1 MTLLGNFAAA
11 FLSPEPPLSW
21 GQNGLLLFQPR
32 ISPTIRGFEEED
44 GGRNLTLSMLE
55 WRRGGEVEEG
65 AYLEGN
71 LLRTCLV
78 SQIPKLRDCFIP
90 GGVKMY
96 NFTHFNMKMANYQED
111 IYDLIKI
118 LMKMKMLMPAVMVG
132 SRWCY
137 TREGE

>member
-1 MTLLGNFAAA
+1 MSNDVALCNFAAA
-11 FLSPEPPLSW
+11 FLSHEPPLSW

-55 WRRGGEVEEG
+55 WRRGGDVEEG

-78 SQIPKLRDCFIP
+78 SQIPKLWCENIS
-90 GGVKMY
+90 
-96 NFTHFNMKMANYQED
+96 FNLLQYENGH
-111 IYDLIKI
+111 L
-118 LMKMKMLMPAVMVG
+118 
-132 SRWCY
+132 SR
-137 TREGE
+137 

>member
-1 MTLLGNFAAA
+1 MSNDVALGNFAAA
-11 FLSPEPPLSW
+11 FLSHEPPLSW

-44 GGRNLTLSMLE
+44 GGRNLTLSMQE

-78 SQIPKLRDCFIP
+78 SQIPKLWCENIS
-90 GGVKMY
+90 
-96 NFTHFNMKMANYQED
+96 FNLLQYENGH
-111 IYDLIKI
+111 L
-118 LMKMKMLMPAVMVG
+118 
-132 SRWCY
+132 SR
-137 TREGE
+137 

>member
-1 MTLLGNFAAA
+1 MSNDVALCNFAAA
-11 FLSPEPPLSW
+11 FLSHEPPLSW

-55 WRRGGEVEEG
+55 WRRGGDVEEG

-78 SQIPKLRDCFIP
+78 SQITKLRECFIP
-90 GGVKMY
+90 GGVKIY
-96 NFTHFNMKMANYQED
+96 HLTRSNMKMAIYQEEH
-111 IYDLIKI
+111 IYMI
-118 LMKMKMLMPAVMVG
+118 L
-132 SRWCY
+132 
-137 TREGE
+137 

>member
-1 MTLLGNFAAA
+1 MSNDVALGNFAAA
-11 FLSPEPPLSW
+11 FLSHEPPLSW

-55 WRRGGEVEEG
+55 WRRGGDVEEG

-78 SQIPKLRDCFIP
+78 SQIPKLWCENISLNLLQYEN
-90 GGVKMY
+90 G
-96 NFTHFNMKMANYQED
+96 H
-111 IYDLIKI
+111 L
-118 LMKMKMLMPAVMVG
+118 
-132 SRWCY
+132 SR
-137 TREGE
+137 

>member
-11 FLSPEPPLSW
+11 FLSHEPSFSW

-32 ISPTIRGFEEED
+32 VSSTIRGFEEED

-78 SQIPKLRDCFIP
+78 SQIPKLWECFIP
-90 GGVKMY
+90 GGVKIIRFIEPRSGVQY
-96 NFTHFNMKMANYQED
+96 NLYLLEYLAEPYVNSFRLNCSTHNNFF
-111 IYDLIKI
+111 
-118 LMKMKMLMPAVMVG
+118 
-132 SRWCY
+132 R
-137 TREGE
+137 